1 MKTLKQV
8 SIFLLGG
15 CLLASCCGL
24 NKMVKK
30 QDLVSYTVNPDP
42 IEVYAGKMPVEIKG
56 TFPPKYFSKKAVVTF
71 TPTVQTEDGNTVALN
86 PITLKGEKAPG
97 DGKVIS
103 YKNGGTFTVNQEIQ
117 FKPGYETSMMYGQ
130 PSVQLKA
137 KQADMK
143 QVALSSGVVTT
154 ADRVACNPN
163 LQESATDKNGKTELM
178 MSAHNYSGPKDA
190 EKAAAIYFELN
201 KDNLNWNLAKN
212 KEDASKEAL
221 NAIVPFLS
229 QYKQVKEVEIV
240 GWASP
245 EGELK
250 RNSELAS
257 NRSKVAEKWF
267 RGEYDKYIKAKA
279 KKDKVKVSAL
289 KQDFKVT
296 TKDNGE
302 DWDGFVS
309 AISASNIKD
318 KGQIINVIKSQSN
331 PDQREQQIRNMIA
344 MYDEIDNSIL
354 PGLRRAHIRVVCAE
368 EAMTDAQI
376 ADFAVSK
383 PDTLSVDELLY
394 GATLVNDL
402 KTKIAIYE
410 NVIRLFPDD
419 FRAYNN
425 LGCVEM
431 VLAHHDNAFKQ
442 FDKAHEIA
450 PNEGAVLNN
459 LGVVSIVKGD
469 YKAAADYFEQAAK
482 NGVDA
487 DYNLGIL
494 SMKSGDYKKASELM
508 KSVKCD
514 YNVALNYVAT
524 KDYAA
529 AKSALDCI
537 ADKSAE
543 DYYLLAVVGARTK
556 DAALAANSLKEAVR
570 LNPDLKN
577 RAIKD
582 AEFNKIKD
590 DEAFRAI
597 FR

>member
-1 MKTLKQV
+1 MKILKYMSV
-8 SIFLLGG
+8 ILLGG
-15 CLLASCCGL
+15 GILVSCCGL

-30 QDLVSYTVNPDP
+30 QDMVSYSVNPDP
-42 IEVYAGKMPVEIKG
+42 VEVYAGKMPVEIKG
-56 TFPPKYFSKKAVVTF
+56 TFPPKYFNRKAVITF
-71 TPTVQTEDGNTVALN
+71 TPTVQTEDGNTVTLN

-103 YKNGGTFTVNQEIQ
+103 YKNGGSFTVNQEIQ
-117 FKPGYETSMMYGQ
+117 FQPGYETSVMVGK
-130 PSVQLKA
+130 PSVQRKA
-137 KQADMK
+137 KQADLK
-143 QVALSSGVVTT
+143 EVPLSAGVVTT

-163 LQESATDKNGKTELM
+163 LQENAADKSGKTDLM
-178 MSAHNYSGPKDA
+178 MSNHNYNGPKNA
-190 EKAAAIYFELN
+190 EKTAAIYFELN
-201 KDNLNWNLAKN
+201 KDNLNWNLSKN
-212 KEDASKEAL
+212 KEAASKEAL
-221 NAIVPFLS
+221 KAVVPFLA
-229 QYKQVKEVEIV
+229 QYKTVKEVEIV

-267 RGEYDKYIKAKA
+267 KGEYDKYIKAKA
-279 KKDKVKVSAL
+279 KKEKVKVSAL
-289 KQDFKVT
+289 KQDFQVT

-302 DWDGFVS
+302 DWDGFVA

-318 KGQIINVIKSQSN
+318 KGQIVNVIKSQSN

-344 MYDEIDNSIL
+344 MYDEIDNNIL
-354 PGLRRAHIRVVCAE
+354 PGLRRAYIRVVCAE

-376 ADFAVSK
+376 ADFAVNK
-383 PDTLSVDELLY
+383 PDTLNADELLY
-394 GATLVNDL
+394 GATLVKDL
-402 KTKIAIYE
+402 KTKASIYE
-410 NVIRLFPDD
+410 NAIRQFPDD

-431 VLAHHDNAFKQ
+431 ALAQQDEALKQ
-442 FDKAHEIA
+442 FNKAHEMA
-450 PNEGAVLNN
+450 ANEGTVLNN
-459 LGVVSIVKGD
+459 LGVVSLMKGD
-469 YKAAADYFEQAAK
+469 YQSAADYFEQAAK

-487 DYNLGIL
+487 NYNLGIL
-494 SMKSGDYKKASELM
+494 SMKAGDYKKASELM

-529 AKSALDCI
+529 AKNALDCI
-537 ADKSAE
+537 SDKSAE

-556 DAALAANSLKEAVR
+556 DAAMAANNLKEAIR
-570 LNPDLKN
+570 LDGSLKA
-577 RAIKD
+577 RALKD

-590 DEAFRAI
+590 EEAFRAI